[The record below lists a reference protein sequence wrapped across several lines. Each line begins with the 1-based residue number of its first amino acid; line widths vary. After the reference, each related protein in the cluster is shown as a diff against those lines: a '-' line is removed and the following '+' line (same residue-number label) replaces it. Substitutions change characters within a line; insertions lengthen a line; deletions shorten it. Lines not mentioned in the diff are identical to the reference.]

1 MATSR
6 ASGVTVCSICGE
18 PLNAKGACVACLLRT
33 GLEKSSSFDTKSSA
47 PLVFGDFEVARRE
60 DGSFWELGRGAFG
73 VTYLAVDNVLRRRV
87 ALKVI
92 DVPAAAR
99 GSPTMRERFVRQAR
113 AAAALRHSNVAA
125 VFQFGASPNG
135 SSCFYAMELVEGETL
150 ETRVRRDGPLNPKLA
165 LEIAIQIAG
174 ALMAAAA
181 QGLIHRDLKPGNV
194 MLTEGHPNTAER
206 EVKVIDFGLAKA
218 IADAGGEMDLTHGE
232 FVGTPNFASPEQ
244 FGSGPVGAR
253 SDIYSLVAT
262 LWFTLTGLAPHPGS
276 TVEEIRDRQT
286 RDDLPVEQLAARK
299 VPAPVIK
306 LLRRLLAVDPAQRPA
321 SARELME
328 KLEFCRQ
335 QLSAGSGSG
344 SFFSQL
350 KERHVVRVAIAY
362 GVTAWLVAQIATQIF
377 PFFEIP
383 NWGVRLVILALVI
396 GFPIALALAWA
407 FEITPEG
414 IVRTEENLPSESSRR
429 RTHYTFTVG
438 IIIVTLAATGL
449 FAFRLSRQKPSSAPT
464 SESAAAVSSAKSI
477 AVLPFEN
484 ASNEPNTEYLSEG
497 ISEALINSL
506 SELQQLRVI
515 ARPMAFRY
523 KQKDVDPRQV
533 GRELG
538 VAAVLT
544 GKVRQ
549 MQDALNVQVDL
560 VDAVTGAEIW
570 GAGYDRK
577 IPDLLAIKQAIAQQV
592 TAKLKLKLSSEEQR
606 RLVKHDSTNPEA
618 YQFYL
623 RGRYF
628 WNKRTSDGIKHAI
641 EYFQQ
646 SIERDP
652 NFALGY
658 VGLADCYTGLTFYN
672 FAAPHQTMPK
682 AKDSATKAL
691 ALDNTLAEA
700 HASLAH
706 VLVNYDWN
714 WSESEEEFKR
724 SIELKPD
731 YATAHQWYAIH
742 YLTAAGRL
750 EEAVQEMKKA
760 LELEPASLV
769 MNTFMGAT
777 LYYAGRYEEAIDQ
790 CRRTI
795 QMDPNFAVAHWHLG
809 LAYEQKQLLDAA
821 TEEFK
826 KAISLSGGSPLM
838 KAALGRAYAKSQKKH
853 EADEMLNELNELA
866 KRQYASA
873 YEIATIYVALGNNEE
888 AFQLLAKAYAEHSF
902 HLVNLNVSPQFKSV
916 RSDPRFQDLVQRIG
930 LSESASN
937 PVAPEKSIAVL
948 PFENLSEDK
957 ANAYF
962 AEGIQDEILT
972 RLSKITDLK
981 VISRT
986 STQHY
991 KSAPENLPEIAKQ
1004 LGVAHILEGSVQ
1016 KSGEAV
1022 RVNVQL
1028 IKAANDSHLWA
1039 DTFDRKLTDVF
1050 AIESEIAKSIAETL
1064 QAKLTGSEKS
1074 LITKTPTVNPE
1085 AYELYL
1091 KGRFFWN
1098 KRTGADL
1105 LKSIDYFKQAVEKDQ
1120 KYALA
1125 YAGLADAYVLL
1136 PPYGAASPSESFPQA
1151 EAAARKA
1158 LELDDTLAEA
1168 HTSLGQVL
1176 LFYDLNFAGS
1186 TREFERAIA
1195 LDPNYAT
1202 AHHWYGSGPPLALGQ
1217 FDRAI
1222 TEGKRAVE
1230 LDPLS
1235 LICNADLSWTYFFA
1249 RRYHEA
1255 EAQARKSLEMDSRFY
1270 LAHYYLG
1277 EVLQFKGQLTE
1288 AIAEYKK
1295 AAELDDDPFVLGLL
1309 AQAYAKLGQRDEALK
1324 MLGQLQQLATRRYV
1338 TSYSFALVHI
1348 ALGEKDKAIDW
1359 LERSYRDHAGPDI
1372 ALIKVDPFLDSL
1384 RGDPRFQ
1391 ALVQNILTPKSK

>member
-1 MATSR
+1 MATSP
-6 ASGVTVCSICGE
+6 ASAVTVCSKCGE
-18 PLNAKGACVACLLRT
+18 PLNAKGECVACLLRT
-33 GLEKSSSFDTKSSA
+33 GLEESSTFDTKSSA
-47 PLVFGDFEVARRE
+47 SLVLGDFEVARRE

-99 GSPTMRERFVRQAR
+99 GSHTVRERFLREAR
-113 AAAALRHSNVAA
+113 AAAALRHPNVAA
-125 VFQFGASPNG
+125 IYQFGASPNG
-135 SSCFYAMELVEGETL
+135 SRCFYAMELVQGETL

-165 LEIAIQIAG
+165 LEIAIQIAR

-181 QGLIHRDLKPGNV
+181 QGLIHRDLKPANI
-194 MLTEGHPNTAER
+194 MLTSGDAETAEL

-244 FGSGPVGAR
+244 FETGPVDAR
-253 SDIYSLVAT
+253 SDIYSLGAT
-262 LWFTLTGLAPHPGS
+262 LWFALTGLAPHPGS
-276 TVEEIRDRQT
+276 TIEEIRDRQT

-335 QLSAGSGSG
+335 QLTAGGGSG

-350 KERHVVRVAIAY
+350 KQRNVVRVAIAY
-362 GVTAWLVAQIATQIF
+362 GVTAWLLAQIATQIF

-383 NWGVRLVILALVI
+383 NWGVRLVILVLVI

-414 IVRTEENLPSESSRR
+414 IVRTEEGVPNESSRR

-438 IIIVTLAATGL
+438 ITIVTLAAIGL
-449 FAFRLSRQKPSSAPT
+449 FAFRLSRQKPSAAPT
-464 SESAAAVSSAKSI
+464 SESAAAVSSEKSI

-515 ARPMAFRY
+515 ARPTAFRY

-577 IPDLLAIKQAIAQQV
+577 IADLLAVKQAIAQEV

-606 RLVKHDSTNPEA
+606 RLVKRDSTNAEA

-628 WNKRTSDGIKHAI
+628 WNKRTSDGIKQAI
-641 EYFQQ
+641 EHFQQ

-658 VGLADCYTGLTFYN
+658 VGLADSYTGLTFYN
-672 FAAPHQTMPK
+672 FAAPHEAMPK
-682 AKDSATKAL
+682 AKESAIKAL
-691 ALDNTLAEA
+691 ALDDTLAEA
-700 HASLAH
+700 HATLAH
-706 VLVNYDWN
+706 ILINYDWN
-714 WSESEEEFKR
+714 WSAAEKEFKR

-742 YLTAAGRL
+742 YLTAMGRL

-777 LYYAGRYEEAIDQ
+777 LYYAGRYDEAIDQ

-838 KAALGRAYAKSQKKH
+838 KAALGRAYAESQKKH
-853 EADEMLNELNELA
+853 EANEMLNELNELA

-873 YEIATIYVALGNNEE
+873 YEIATIYVALGNNEQ

-930 LSESASN
+930 LSRSASN
-937 PVAPEKSIAVL
+937 PVAAEKSIAVL
-948 PFENLSEDK
+948 PFEN
-957 ANAYF
+957 
-962 AEGIQDEILT
+962 
-972 RLSKITDLK
+972 
-981 VISRT
+981 
-986 STQHY
+986 
-991 KSAPENLPEIAKQ
+991 
-1004 LGVAHILEGSVQ
+1004 
-1016 KSGEAV
+1016 
-1022 RVNVQL
+1022 
-1028 IKAANDSHLWA
+1028 
-1039 DTFDRKLTDVF
+1039 
-1050 AIESEIAKSIAETL
+1050 
-1064 QAKLTGSEKS
+1064 
-1074 LITKTPTVNPE
+1074 
-1085 AYELYL
+1085 
-1091 KGRFFWN
+1091 
-1098 KRTGADL
+1098 
-1105 LKSIDYFKQAVEKDQ
+1105 
-1120 KYALA
+1120 
-1125 YAGLADAYVLL
+1125 
-1136 PPYGAASPSESFPQA
+1136 
-1151 EAAARKA
+1151 
-1158 LELDDTLAEA
+1158 
-1168 HTSLGQVL
+1168 
-1176 LFYDLNFAGS
+1176 
-1186 TREFERAIA
+1186 
-1195 LDPNYAT
+1195 
-1202 AHHWYGSGPPLALGQ
+1202 
-1217 FDRAI
+1217 
-1222 TEGKRAVE
+1222 
-1230 LDPLS
+1230 
-1235 LICNADLSWTYFFA
+1235 
-1249 RRYHEA
+1249 
-1255 EAQARKSLEMDSRFY
+1255 
-1270 LAHYYLG
+1270 
-1277 EVLQFKGQLTE
+1277 
-1288 AIAEYKK
+1288 
-1295 AAELDDDPFVLGLL
+1295 
-1309 AQAYAKLGQRDEALK
+1309 
-1324 MLGQLQQLATRRYV
+1324 
-1338 TSYSFALVHI
+1338 
-1348 ALGEKDKAIDW
+1348 
-1359 LERSYRDHAGPDI
+1359 
-1372 ALIKVDPFLDSL
+1372 
-1384 RGDPRFQ
+1384 
-1391 ALVQNILTPKSK
+1391 